1 MVRFG
6 TLKSNMKSSIEALN
20 NDREHHGLETFKEG
34 TIKHYFCDKPF
45 LRAKQ
50 FWLFELS
57 YADFLS
63 DEDCEGTE
71 SNSLTSCPT
80 PLAKLVACNVIGAFE
95 QIKNTEIGS
104 YTDVYG
110 KYKFTGLT
118 KLSDNAYYFAASVV
132 VCDADDDLEASGAD
146 MDGVMHHG
154 GDTMVL
160 EFVIYE
166 VTDDKPPFE
175 ILEELV

>member
-20 NDREHHGLETFKEG
+20 NDREHNGLETFKEG
-34 TIKHYFCDKPF
+34 TIKHYFCNKPF
-45 LRAKQ
+45 LKAKQ

-95 QIKNTEIGS
+95 QIKNTEIGN

-132 VCDADDDLEASGAD
+132 EYVDDDDLEASGAD
-146 MDGVMHHG
+146 MDGVMHHE

-166 VTDDKPPFE
+166 VTDDKLPFE

>member
-1 MVRFG
+1 MRG
-6 TLKSNMKSSIEALN
+6 GSIKFFDQLP
-20 NDREHHGLETFKEG
+20 
-34 TIKHYFCDKPF
+34 I
-45 LRAKQ
+45 
-50 FWLFELS
+50 
-57 YADFLS
+57 
-63 DEDCEGTE
+63 
-71 SNSLTSCPT
+71 

-95 QIKNTEIGS
+95 QIKNIEIGS

-110 KYKFTGLT
+110 KYQFTGLN

-132 VCDADDDLEASGAD
+132 VCDDDDDLEASRAD
-146 MDGVMHHG
+146 MDEVMHHA

>member
-20 NDREHHGLETFKEG
+20 NDREHHGLETLKEG
-34 TIKHYFCDKPF
+34 TIKHYFCNEPF

-95 QIKNTEIGS
+95 QIKNTEIGN

-132 VCDADDDLEASGAD
+132 EYVDDDDLEASGAD

-154 GDTMVL
+154 GYTIVL

-166 VTDDKPPFE
+166 VTNDKLPFE

>member
-95 QIKNTEIGS
+95 QIKNTEIGN

-110 KYKFTGLT
+110 KYQFTGLT
-118 KLSDNAYYFAASVV
+118 KLSDNAYYFAASVTEYE
-132 VCDADDDLEASGAD
+132 DDDDLEASGAD
-146 MDGVMHHG
+146 MDGVMYHG
-154 GDTMVL
+154 EDTMVL

-166 VTDDKPPFE
+166 VTDDKLPFE

>member
-6 TLKSNMKSSIEALN
+6 TLKGNMKSSIEALN
-20 NDREHHGLETFKEG
+20 NDREHHGLETIKEG
-34 TIKHYFCDKPF
+34 TIKHYFCDRPF

-95 QIKNTEIGS
+95 QIKNTEIGN
-104 YTDVYG
+104 YTNVYG

-118 KLSDNAYYFAASVV
+118 KLSDNAYYFAASVTEYE
-132 VCDADDDLEASGAD
+132 DDDDLEASGAD
-146 MDGVMHHG
+146 MDGVMHHE

-166 VTDDKPPFE
+166 VTDDKLPFE

>member
-1 MVRFG
+1 MVRLG
-6 TLKSNMKSSIEALN
+6 TLKSNMKSMIKALN
-20 NDREHHGLETFKEG
+20 NDREHHGLETLKEG
-34 TIKHYFCDKPF
+34 TIKHYFCNEPF

-57 YADFLS
+57 YADFIS
-63 DEDCEGTE
+63 DEDCAGAA
-71 SNSLTSCPT
+71 SNSLTSCPI

-95 QIKNTEIGS
+95 QIKNIEIGS

-132 VCDADDDLEASGAD
+132 EYDDDDDLEASGAD

>member
-95 QIKNTEIGS
+95 QIKNTEIGN

-132 VCDADDDLEASGAD
+132 VCDDDDDLEASGAD
-146 MDGVMHHG
+146 MDGVMHRE

>member
-20 NDREHHGLETFKEG
+20 NDREHHGLETLKEG
-34 TIKHYFCDKPF
+34 TIKHYFCNKQF

-95 QIKNTEIGS
+95 QIKNTEIGN

-118 KLSDNAYYFAASVV
+118 KLSDNAYYFAASVTEYE
-132 VCDADDDLEASGAD
+132 DDDDLEASGAD
-146 MDGVMHHG
+146 MDGVMYHG
-154 GDTMVL
+154 EDTMVL

-166 VTDDKPPFE
+166 VTDDKLPFE

>member
-95 QIKNTEIGS
+95 QIKNTEIGN

-118 KLSDNAYYFAASVV
+118 KLSDNAYYFAASVTEYTE
-132 VCDADDDLEASGAD
+132 DDDLEASGAD
-146 MDGVMHHG
+146 MDGVTYHG

>member
-95 QIKNTEIGS
+95 QIKNTEIGN

-118 KLSDNAYYFAASVV
+118 KLSDNAYYFAASVTEYE
-132 VCDADDDLEASGAD
+132 DDDDLEASGAD
-146 MDGVMHHG
+146 MDGVMHRE

-166 VTDDKPPFE
+166 VTDDKLPFE

>member
-95 QIKNTEIGS
+95 QIKNTEIGN

-118 KLSDNAYYFAASVV
+118 KLSDNAYYFAASVTEYE
-132 VCDADDDLEASGAD
+132 DDDDLEASGAD
-146 MDGVMHHG
+146 MDGVMYHG
-154 GDTMVL
+154 EDTMVL

-166 VTDDKPPFE
+166 VTDDKLPFE

>member
-95 QIKNTEIGS
+95 QIKNTEIGN

-110 KYKFTGLT
+110 KYQFTGLT
-118 KLSDNAYYFAASVV
+118 KLSDNAYYFAASVTEYE
-132 VCDADDDLEASGAD
+132 DDDDLEASGAD
-146 MDGVMHHG
+146 MDGVMPHV

-166 VTDDKPPFE
+166 VTDDKLPFE

>member
-34 TIKHYFCDKPF
+34 TIKHYFCDRPF

-95 QIKNTEIGS
+95 QIKNTEIGN
-104 YTDVYG
+104 YTNVYG

-118 KLSDNAYYFAASVV
+118 KLSDNAYYFAASVTEYE
-132 VCDADDDLEASGAD
+132 DDDDLEASGAD
-146 MDGVMHHG
+146 MDGVMHHE

-166 VTDDKPPFE
+166 VTDDKLPFE